1 MDYTLQE
8 ASSISVDID
17 KLIIEH
23 GDYILRL
30 CYFYTKDRQIAEDI
44 LQEVF
49 ISVYQNYSRFN
60 HDASEK
66 TWITKIAINKCK
78 SYLRTVWFKR
88 VLPIS
93 EIGTGVDEDVEE
105 RFFKNERERELIRR
119 ITQLQI
125 KYREVILLYY
135 YNELT
140 IKEISTMLGINE
152 STVKTRLKRGRE
164 KLKFKLEER
173 CIYE

>member
-1 MDYTLQE
+1 MDYLLEDSPTIL
-8 ASSISVDID
+8 VDLD
-17 KLIIEH
+17 RLIIEY
-23 GDYILRL
+23 GDSILRL
-30 CYFYTKDRQIAEDI
+30 CYFYTKDKQIAEDI

-49 ISVYQNYSRFN
+49 ISVYQNYSNFN
-60 HDASEK
+60 HNSAEK

-78 SYLRTVWFKR
+78 SYLRSVWFKR
-88 VLPIS
+88 VLPTSDIS
-93 EIGTGVDEDVEE
+93 MGFDEGIET
-105 RFFKNERERELIRR
+105 RFFKKESERELIRN
-119 ITQLQI
+119 IAQLQT
-125 KYREVILLYY
+125 KYKEVILLYY

-140 IKEISTMLGINE
+140 VKEISTILNINE